1 MFCTPY
7 THLWSVGWLEAVGG
21 GAGVPAVVLGGDA
34 AEAEGGAALVEGG
47 VALLV
52 PLHLEYSI
60 IVMLFN
66 NKIFKSL
73 HLEGPRVCPDLAL
86 DLDQPL
92 ALLDLA
98 AVRQRDER
106 LVKDLQGQLGLPNL
120 EVWLPSV
127 TMFTICDQI
136 SPSVTM
142 SPCTYMATFV
152 TRYHHL
158 WPCTG

>member
-60 IVMLFN
+60 IFIKLINYLIISIQTFLYAFMSQ
-66 NKIFKSL
+66 KSRIFK
-73 HLEGPRVCPDLAL
+73 
-86 DLDQPL
+86 Q
-92 ALLDLA
+92 
-98 AVRQRDER
+98 R
-106 LVKDLQGQLGLPNL
+106 LVSYAYK
-120 EVWLPSV
+120 
-127 TMFTICDQI
+127 
-136 SPSVTM
+136 
-142 SPCTYMATFV
+142 
-152 TRYHHL
+152 
-158 WPCTG
+158 